1 MSVMFKCCS
10 DRLVSGV
17 CKDSKIHSLFAK
29 ILLPSDSKMRRLV
42 LESIVIVRK
51 FCTELVGSNKFK
63 TAFDPEYKQDDSIEG
78 YDRIG
83 R

>member
-1 MSVMFKCCS
+1 MGCAKTARF
-10 DRLVSGV
+10 
-17 CKDSKIHSLFAK
+17 IPFFAK